1 MTNPNTYDIIR
12 YHQKKERLNTM
23 EKFAVIAK
31 NSMLKQINYID
42 DLAYACEMYR
52 YLIAEADFPDVKFM
66 DNETGVVL
74 MHYKKETT
82 TYEYIDPDLLVSLSN
97 QTAEVDI
104 DEAINLAE
112 TSIEPNGVSE
122 ETALTY
128 DEYQAKYNALN
139 SDCRELIDYIFE
151 LGGPL
156 PADVVTALEDIYN
169 KINIQAY
176 SLEELLELKKI
187 LKKISSNY

>member
-1 MTNPNTYDIIR
+1 
-12 YHQKKERLNTM
+12 M

-82 TYEYIDPDLLVSLSN
+82 TYEYIDPDLLASLSN

-112 TSIEPNGVSE
+112 TSIEPNGIDE
-122 ETALTY
+122 ETALRT
-128 DEYQAKYNALN
+128 ECATLIEKLVAVIP
-139 SDCRELIDYIFE
+139 REL
-151 LGGPL
+151 
-156 PADVVTALEDIYN
+156 ADNIMKIYN
-169 KINIQAY
+169 RLAEGGYDIGTLKH
-176 SLEELLELKKI
+176 LLKTLKEI
-187 LKKISSNY
+187 ENSY